1 MKSGPL
7 GSLLCNWQRLCLLFG
22 SLYNVRVHDLFYMY
36 VVLCIF
42 QPHLITSESL
52 GTSFKLKLFLKL
64 SSLQSQD
71 HTVRGQFM
79 GKAPVYGQYLQFLIF
94 LIANQT
100 ITLTMALIL
109 AYRYSIPYIQYFV

>member
-1 MKSGPL
+1 
-7 GSLLCNWQRLCLLFG
+7 
-22 SLYNVRVHDLFYMY
+22 
-36 VVLCIF
+36 
-42 QPHLITSESL
+42 
-52 GTSFKLKLFLKL
+52 
-64 SSLQSQD
+64 
-71 HTVRGQFM
+71 M